1 MSKIMKIM
9 LASSALVGVAVP
21 TLGAQSSGR
30 ADSIAS
36 APFGQTT
43 DGTSV
48 ALYTLRNH
56 HGMTARIATYGGTI
70 VSLTAPDRHGHY
82 ADVVLGFDKLD
93 DYLAHRTYF
102 GAMVGRYANR
112 IAHGQFTLDGAS
124 YKLAVNDGPNALH
137 GGNVGFDKVV
147 WKVALA
153 KVTAQGPRLELTYL
167 SRDGEEG
174 YPGDLK
180 VTATYTLTENNALRL
195 DYKATTDKPT
205 VVNLTQHTYFNLR
218 GHGDVLDHVVQ
229 INANRYTPVDESL
242 IPTGELRTVT
252 GTPFDFRE
260 PTAIGARIGGPD
272 PQLQVGA
279 KGYDHNWIMNKPL
292 GKLGVIATAFD
303 PESGRVMEVSSTA
316 PGLQFYTGNG
326 LDGTLTGKGGIVYA
340 RRSGFAMEAEAFP
353 DTPNHPDFPSVVLRP
368 GKTYRNTIIFRFYAR

>member
-1 MSKIMKIM
+1 MTKIMGIM
-9 LASSALVGVAVP
+9 LASTTLVGAAAP
-21 TLGAQSSGR
+21 TLGAQGAGH
-30 ADSIAS
+30 ADSIVS
-36 APFGQTT
+36 APFGQSA

-82 ADVVLGFDKLD
+82 ADVILGFDKLD

-112 IAHGQFTLDGAS
+112 IAHGQFTLDGAT

-137 GGNVGFDKVV
+137 GGKVGFDKVV

-153 KVTAQGPRLELTYL
+153 KLTAQGPRLELTYL

-174 YPGDLK
+174 YPGNLK

-229 INANRYTPVDESL
+229 INANRYTPVDENM

-260 PTAIGARIGGPD
+260 PTAIGARIDGPD

-279 KGYDHNWIMNKPL
+279 KGYDHNYVMNKPS
-292 GKLGVIATAFD
+292 GKLGVVATAFD
-303 PESGRVMEVSSTA
+303 PESGRVLEVSSTA

-326 LDGTLTGKGGIVYA
+326 LNGTLTGKGGIVYA

-353 DTPNHPDFPSVVLRP
+353 DTPNHPDFPSAVLRP
-368 GKTYRNTIIFRFYAR
+368 GKTYRNTIMFRFYAR

>member
-1 MSKIMKIM
+1 MRLFIL
-9 LASSALVGVAVP
+9 LAVMAVGASMP
-21 TLGAQSSGR
+21 TLGAQDAGR
-30 ADSIAS
+30 TDSIAS
-36 APFGQTT
+36 APFGQTA

-56 HGMTARIATYGGTI
+56 HGMTAKIATYGGTI
-70 VSLTAPDRHGHY
+70 VSLTTPDRHGHY

-112 IAHGQFTLDGAS
+112 IAHGQFTLDGAT

-137 GGNVGFDKVV
+137 GGKVGFDKVI

-279 KGYDHNWIMNKPL
+279 KGYDHNYVMNKPL

-326 LDGTLTGKGGIVYA
+326 LNGTLTGKGGIVYA

-353 DTPNHPDFPSVVLRP
+353 DTPNHPDFPSAVLRP
-368 GKTYRNTIIFRFYAR
+368 GKTYRNTIMFRFYAR